1 VAEAWLGLVEIVII
15 GALGIMTLGTH
26 LHHMH

>member
-1 VAEAWLGLVEIVII
+1 VAEAWLGLVVIVIV
-15 GALGIMTLGTH
+15 GALGIMTPGTH